1 MSTPATPPPPGSSAA
16 PASSGAN
23 ASGAPASGATASGA
37 PGSGQLARRLGL
49 GDAVVIGLASMIG
62 AGVFV
67 ALGAAQD
74 LAGPAVLLAV
84 GLAALVAFGNATST
98 AQLAAQYPTSG
109 GTYFFGR
116 QQLGPWWGFLAGWCF
131 VIGKTASCAA
141 MAMVVAAYLVPEGF
155 QRPIAAAVVVL
166 LTAVNLVGVTRTA
179 GLARILVTIALVAL
193 ALTAAR
199 LLVGVAAGDGGAAF
213 GAPVPGPL
221 AGRATGFWDGGLA
234 ALLGA
239 GDGGALGTVLAIA
252 QAAAVVFFAFAGYAR
267 VATLGEEVTAPRRT
281 IPRAILLALGAVF
294 ALYIALAAVLVLV
307 GPAPGEQGW
316 GPAPFIA
323 ALDLVGAG
331 AVWKLVVTV
340 GAAAAAAGALLA
352 LVAGVSRT
360 MLGMAR
366 EGDLPRPLAHVSERY
381 SVPQRAEITVGIA
394 VVLLVLLASDVLVA
408 ITASAFGVLLY
419 YAVANIAAYTQTG
432 EHRLFPKALQVMGLI
447 GCILLVAALP
457 GSTLVAGLALVA
469 AGLVYRGI
477 VLASRR

>member
-1 MSTPATPPPPGSSAA
+1 MNTSE
-16 PASSGAN
+16 
-23 ASGAPASGATASGA
+23 
-37 PGSGQLARRLGL
+37 LARRLGL

-193 ALTAAR
+193 TLTAAR

-294 ALYIALAAVLVLV
+294 ALYIALAAVLVL
-307 GPAPGEQGW
+307 
-316 GPAPFIA
+316 
-323 ALDLVGAG
+323 DR
-331 AVWKLVVTV
+331 KSVV
-340 GAAAAAAGALLA
+340 
-352 LVAGVSRT
+352 
-360 MLGMAR
+360 
-366 EGDLPRPLAHVSERY
+366 
-381 SVPQRAEITVGIA
+381 
-394 VVLLVLLASDVLVA
+394 
-408 ITASAFGVLLY
+408 
-419 YAVANIAAYTQTG
+419 
-432 EHRLFPKALQVMGLI
+432 
-447 GCILLVAALP
+447 
-457 GSTLVAGLALVA
+457 
-469 AGLVYRGI
+469 
-477 VLASRR
+477 

>member
-1 MSTPATPPPPGSSAA
+1 MTSSPA
-16 PASSGAN
+16 PAE
-23 ASGAPASGATASGA
+23 
-37 PGSGQLARRLGL
+37 LARRLGL

-84 GLAALVAFGNATST
+84 ALAALVAFGNATST

-116 QQLGPWWGFLAGWCF
+116 QQLGEWWGFLAGWCF

-141 MAMVVAAYLVPEGF
+141 MALVVAAYLVPEAY
-155 QRPIAAAVVVL
+155 QRPVAALVVVA

-179 GLARILVTIALVAL
+179 GLARILVAIALTAL
-193 ALTAAR
+193 GVTAAR
-199 LLVGVAAGDGGAAF
+199 LLVGVVGGYGGAGFA
-213 GAPVPGPL
+213 APVPGPL
-221 AGRATGFWDGGLA
+221 ADASTGLWDGGLA
-234 ALLGA
+234 AVLGA
-239 GDGGALGTVLAIA
+239 GAGGVLGAGLAVA

-294 ALYIALAAVLVLV
+294 ALYMLLALVLVLV
-307 GPAPGEQGW
+307 GPAPGAHGW

-323 ALDLVGAG
+323 ALDQIGAG
-331 AVWKLVVTV
+331 AMWKAIVTI

-366 EGDLPRPLAHVSERY
+366 EGDLPQPLALVNPRF

-419 YAVANIAAYTQTG
+419 YAVANIAAFTQTE
-432 EHRLFPKALQVMGLI
+432 EHRLFPKALQVMGLV
-447 GCILLVAALP
+447 GCLLLVAALP
-457 GSTLVAGLALVA
+457 GSTLVAGLVLVA
-469 AGLVYRGI
+469 IGVAYRGI

>member
-1 MSTPATPPPPGSSAA
+1 MTSSPA
-16 PASSGAN
+16 PAE
-23 ASGAPASGATASGA
+23 
-37 PGSGQLARRLGL
+37 LARRLGL

-84 GLAALVAFGNATST
+84 VLAALVAFGNATST

-109 GTYFFGR
+109 GTYFFAR
-116 QQLGPWWGFLAGWCF
+116 QQLGEWWGFLAGWCF

-141 MAMVVAAYLVPEGF
+141 MALVVAAYLVPEAY
-155 QRPIAAAVVVL
+155 QRPVAALVVVA

-179 GLARILVTIALVAL
+179 GLARILVAIALIAL
-193 ALTAAR
+193 GVTAVR
-199 LLVGVAAGDGGAAF
+199 LLVGVVGGHGGAGFA
-213 GAPVPGPL
+213 APVPGPL
-221 AGRATGFWDGGLA
+221 ADASTGLWDGGLA
-234 ALLGA
+234 AVLGA
-239 GDGGALGTVLAIA
+239 GTGGVLDTVLAVA

-294 ALYIALAAVLVLV
+294 ALYMLLALVLVLV

-323 ALDLVGAG
+323 ALDQIGAG
-331 AVWKLVVTV
+331 AMWKAIVTI

-366 EGDLPRPLAHVSERY
+366 EGDLPRPLAHVNQRF

-419 YAVANIAAYTQTG
+419 YAVANIAAFTQTE
-432 EHRLFPKALQVMGLI
+432 EHRLFPKALQVMGLV
-447 GCILLVAALP
+447 GCLLLVAALP
-457 GSTLVAGLALVA
+457 GSTLVAGLVLVA
-469 AGLVYRGI
+469 IGVAYRGI
-477 VLASRR
+477 VRASRR

>member
-1 MSTPATPPPPGSSAA
+1 MTSSPA
-16 PASSGAN
+16 PAE
-23 ASGAPASGATASGA
+23 
-37 PGSGQLARRLGL
+37 LARRLGL

-84 GLAALVAFGNATST
+84 ALAALVAFGNATST

-116 QQLGPWWGFLAGWCF
+116 QQLGEWWGFLAGWCF

-141 MAMVVAAYLVPEGF
+141 MALVVAAYLVPEAY
-155 QRPIAAAVVVL
+155 QRPVAALVVVA

-179 GLARILVTIALVAL
+179 GLARILVAIALIAL
-193 ALTAAR
+193 GVTAVR
-199 LLVGVAAGDGGAAF
+199 LLVGVVGGDGGAGFA
-213 GAPVPGPL
+213 APVPGPL
-221 AGRATGFWDGGLA
+221 ADASTGLWDGGLA
-234 ALLGA
+234 AVLGA
-239 GDGGALGTVLAIA
+239 GTGGVLGAGLAIV

-294 ALYIALAAVLVLV
+294 ALYMLLALVLVLV
-307 GPAPGEQGW
+307 GPAPGAHGW

-323 ALDLVGAG
+323 ALDQIGAG
-331 AVWKLVVTV
+331 AMWKAIVTI

-366 EGDLPRPLAHVSERY
+366 EGDLPRPLAHVNPRF

-419 YAVANIAAYTQTG
+419 YAVANIAAFTQTE
-432 EHRLFPKALQVMGLI
+432 EHRLFPKALQVMGLV
-447 GCILLVAALP
+447 GCLLLVAALP
-457 GSTLVAGLALVA
+457 GSTLVAGLVLVA
-469 AGLVYRGI
+469 IGVAYRGI

>member
-1 MSTPATPPPPGSSAA
+1 MTSPPA
-16 PASSGAN
+16 PAE
-23 ASGAPASGATASGA
+23 
-37 PGSGQLARRLGL
+37 LARRLGL

-84 GLAALVAFGNATST
+84 ALAALVAFGNATST

-116 QQLGPWWGFLAGWCF
+116 QQLGEWWGFLAGWCF

-141 MAMVVAAYLVPEGF
+141 MALVVAAYLVPEAY
-155 QRPIAAAVVVL
+155 QRPVAALVVVA

-179 GLARILVTIALVAL
+179 GLARILVAI
-193 ALTAAR
+193 ALTALGVTAVR
-199 LLVGVAAGDGGAAF
+199 LLVGVVVGDGGAGFA
-213 GAPVPGPL
+213 APVPGPL
-221 AGRATGFWDGGLA
+221 ADDSAGLWDGGLA
-234 ALLGA
+234 AVLGA
-239 GDGGALGTVLAIA
+239 GAGGVLGAGLAVA

-294 ALYIALAAVLVLV
+294 ALYMLLALVLVLV
-307 GPAPGEQGW
+307 GPAPGAHGW

-323 ALDLVGAG
+323 ALDQIGAG
-331 AVWKLVVTV
+331 AMWKAIVTI

-366 EGDLPRPLAHVSERY
+366 EGDLPRPLAHVNPRF

-419 YAVANIAAYTQTG
+419 YAVANIAAFTQTE
-432 EHRLFPKALQVMGLI
+432 EHRLFPRALQVMGLV
-447 GCILLVAALP
+447 GCLLLVAALP
-457 GSTLVAGLALVA
+457 GSTLVAGLVLVA
-469 AGLVYRGI
+469 IGVAFRGI